1 MNLYANAHDVL
12 PAPLLR
18 EVQKHWQGTL
28 YVPPPLYS
36 SSNDRALNAI
46 RSGLPA
52 KAVAEQCGISV
63 RRVYRIAAAFP
74 VFPRVPQRDP
84 VQMIAAFRFI
94 DGKMIRFPHETKCA
108 VRDPVRRKKDREP
121 VIGRCILP
129 LTDM

>member
-36 SSNDRALNAI
+36 SSNDRVLNAI

-52 KAVAEQCGISV
+52 KEVAEQCGISV
-63 RRVYRIAAAFP
+63 RRVYQIAQTMGDENPYATKRP
-74 VFPRVPQRDP
+74 RLPRV
-84 VQMIAAFRFI
+84 AASPEV
-94 DGKMIRFPHETKCA
+94 D
-108 VRDPVRRKKDREP
+108 
-121 VIGRCILP
+121 
-129 LTDM
+129 

>member
-28 YVPPPLYS
+28 YVPPPLCS

-63 RRVYRIAAAFP
+63 RRVYQIAQTMGDENPYATKRSQL
-74 VFPRVPQRDP
+74 PRV
-84 VQMIAAFRFI
+84 AA
-94 DGKMIRFPHETKCA
+94 
-108 VRDPVRRKKDREP
+108 
-121 VIGRCILP
+121 LP
-129 LTDM
+129 EVG